1 MEGSVD
7 SSQALTNQILSDVR
21 SCTCVLHYLFVNVLQ
36 AWRGIASN
44 RRHASA
50 HAYNYFRVA
59 AIAHLGHKNSSPC
72 SHL

>member
-21 SCTCVLHYLFVNVLQ
+21 SCTCVLHYLFINVLQ

-44 RRHASA
+44 RRRTSA
-50 HAYNYFRVA
+50 HA
-59 AIAHLGHKNSSPC
+59 
-72 SHL
+72 